1 MRRILIGLTL
11 ALLLVVSI
19 GVGVTVARWPQCR
32 HVCPWV
38 CARCG
43 SVTDGSSA
51 PARGRKNRVAQRLG
65 ASIIDHL

>member
-19 GVGVTVARWPQCR
+19 G
-32 HVCPWV
+32 
-38 CARCG
+38 
-43 SVTDGSSA
+43 VTDGSSA